1 MRILTA
7 LGPLVLWVLSP
18 VVKFIEEEARKTVYL
33 EQMARARKQWSSR
46 FLGVSI
52 PEAGVGRD

>member
-7 LGPLVLWVLSP
+7 LSPLALWVLSP

-33 EQMARARKQWSSR
+33 EQMAKARKQWSNRS
-46 FLGVSI
+46 LGVSI
-52 PEAGVGRD
+52 PGTGQD